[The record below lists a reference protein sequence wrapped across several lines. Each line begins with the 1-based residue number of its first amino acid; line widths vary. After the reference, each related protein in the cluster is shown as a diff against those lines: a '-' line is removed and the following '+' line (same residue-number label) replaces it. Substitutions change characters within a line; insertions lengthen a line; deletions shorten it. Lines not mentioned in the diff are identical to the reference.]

1 MWKASRLL
9 LLACWIMSGC
19 ASTTPPPQVPFPSP
33 PADLMQPPE
42 PLLQP
47 QEPVDLAQTLK
58 TITKNYAASLRTA
71 TRLEA
76 LQNWVWKQY
85 RLTQ

>member
-1 MWKASRLL
+1 
-9 LLACWIMSGC
+9 
-19 ASTTPPPQVPFPSP
+19 
-33 PADLMQPPE
+33 MQPPE
-42 PLLQP
+42 PLLQL

-71 TRLEA
+71 TRLES